1 METPDGPQEFL
12 PEEGVPQ
19 GAPETDPDQLQAR
32 VGLEGRPK
40 KKKKKKK
47 SEIGTTR
54 GIETMFRASYRVH
67 MDLTALADSKANIMI
82 SINGLIMSI
91 ILASIAPKIDSNLWL
106 IIPTISFLLSCL
118 VAIIFAVLAARPRI
132 NSTEITLDDVL
143 SNRANVLFF
152 GNYKF
157 LTREEFEIGVVD
169 LLQNSD
175 KLYYN
180 MIRDLYG
187 IGSVLSKK
195 FKLLRNSYLA
205 FMIGITISVILFIL
219 VFAIQGFNA

>member
-1 METPDGPQEFL
+1 MEPPNNSPAPGEVP
-12 PEEGVPQ
+12 PEANTGSVTSS
-19 GAPETDPDQLQAR
+19 GKKRKL
-32 VGLEGRPK
+32 GK
-40 KKKKKKK
+40 KKKDKP
-47 SEIGTTR
+47 EIGTSR
-54 GIETMFRASYRVH
+54 GIETMFRTSYRVH

-91 ILASIAPKIDSNLWL
+91 ILASIAPKIDSNVWL
-106 IIPTISFLLSCL
+106 IIPTTSLLISCL
-118 VAIIFAVLAARPRI
+118 IAIIYAVLAARPRI
-132 NSTEITLDDVL
+132 NSTEINLDDVL

-157 LTREEFEIGVVD
+157 LSREEFEVGVVD
-169 LLQNSD
+169 LLKNND

-195 FKLLRNSYLA
+195 FAMLRNSYLA
-205 FMIGITISVILFIL
+205 FMVGITISVILFIV
-219 VFAIQGFNA
+219 VFAFQGFYS